1 MANLAIPALLGLAS
15 YMTRNKQQENPAANR
30 TDNTQIMGA
39 NQDTEDMEAGQAQN
53 AASMAAPAKPAM
65 QADENQSQAEVNRLM
80 DQNANS
86 TGTPAS
92 PTVMAQKN
100 PSFKQAFSQAR
111 LNGDKTFTWN
121 GKTYTTELAS
131 TTPQNPTVTPGTR
144 AEDEEK
150 GKSRGRKPEGP
161 KAPVTK
167 QGTKKKPYMPPEV
180 DNSYPGSVMKKG
192 GKVKKMA
199 NGGKIQTFAKGGSVS
214 SRGDGIAKKG
224 HTKGRMV

>member
-15 YMTRNKQQENPAANR
+15 YMTRNKQQEAQAPVANR

-53 AASMAAPAKPAM
+53 AALAAEPAKTAQEPGAFYE
-65 QADENQSQAEVNRLM
+65 AGSGPEGEA
-80 DQNANS
+80 A
-86 TGTPAS
+86 T

-121 GKTYTTELAS
+121 GKTYTTEMSS
-131 TTPQNPTVTPGTR
+131 TPKNPTVTPGSK
-144 AEDEEK
+144 AADEEK

-161 KAPVTK
+161 RAPVTT
-167 QGTKKKPYMPPEV
+167 QGAKKKPYMPPEV
-180 DNSYPGSVMKKG
+180 DNSYPGSIMKKG
-192 GKVKKMA
+192 GKIKA
-199 NGGKIQTFAKGGSVS
+199 FAKGGSVS

-224 HTKGRMV
+224 FTKGRMV

>member
-15 YMTRNKQQENPAANR
+15 YMTRNKQQGTPAANQ

-39 NQDTEDMEAGQAQN
+39 NQDAEDMEAGQAQN
-53 AASMAAPAKPAM
+53 AATTAAPAIPTVKPSM

-80 DQNANS
+80 DQNANA
-86 TGTPAS
+86 TGTPVS

-121 GKTYTTELAS
+121 GKTYTTEMAS
-131 TTPQNPTVTPGTR
+131 TPQNPTVTPGDK
-144 AEDEEK
+144 AADAEK

-161 KAPVTK
+161 KAPVTT
-167 QGTKKKPYMPPEV
+167 QGAKKKPYMPPEV

-192 GKVKKMA
+192 GKIKA
-199 NGGKIQTFAKGGSVS
+199 FAKGGSVS

-224 HTKGRMV
+224 FTKGRMV